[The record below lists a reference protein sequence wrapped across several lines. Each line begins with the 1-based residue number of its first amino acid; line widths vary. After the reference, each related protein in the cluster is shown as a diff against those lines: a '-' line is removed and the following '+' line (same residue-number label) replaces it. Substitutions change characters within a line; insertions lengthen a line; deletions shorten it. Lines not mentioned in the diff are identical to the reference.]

1 MGSGKNILLIEDDK
15 YIALALKIRLQA
27 EGYAVTVVY
36 DCATALQS
44 VNDNV
49 PDVALI
55 DCNLPDGNGIE
66 VMQCFAAHN
75 KTTTI
80 APIIMTASNKPGLR
94 DEAMAAGAF
103 SYFQKP
109 FNSADL
115 VAAINCATDHVEYK
129 ADLHNQG

>member
-1 MGSGKNILLIEDDK
+1 MVSGKNILLIEDDK

-27 EGYAVTVVY
+27 EGYEVTVVY

-44 VNDNV
+44 ANENV

-66 VMQCFAAHN
+66 VMRCFA
-75 KTTTI
+75 TQSETSTI

-109 FNSADL
+109 FNSTDL
-115 VAAINCATDHVEYK
+115 IAAIKSATAHDGHK
-129 ADLHNQG
+129 ADAA

>member
-1 MGSGKNILLIEDDK
+1 MGSGKNILLIEDDR

-27 EGYAVTVVY
+27 EGYEVTVVY
-36 DCATALQS
+36 DCAAALQS
-44 VNDNV
+44 VSENV

-66 VMQCFAAHN
+66 VMQRFAAGSE
-75 KTTTI
+75 TSPI
-80 APIIMTASNKPGLR
+80 APIIMTASNAPGLR
-94 DEAMAAGAF
+94 DKAMSAGAF

-115 VAAINCATDHVEYK
+115 VAAINCAIDHDKQKVD
-129 ADLHNQG
+129 AA